1 VFGLAFATVI
11 FIILR
16 VLGLLFMSLRTAKI
30 AHNNVL
36 KLVFQAPINTFFD
49 ITPIGKI
56 LNRFSKDIQ
65 VLDNSLCFN
74 MGSFFACIYQTMAAL
89 IVATLA
95 VRWILIA
102 VFIVFFVGIC
112 LFKYALKGYKE
123 CNRIESVSKSPMLSF
138 LQETQ
143 SGLSVIRA
151 FKQQDQFKERNY
163 MLVNKNTLAN
173 QISMGI
179 WNWYSMRIDVI
190 TTFILAAACA
200 FCVLYRTHTDPV
212 LLALMLQ
219 YTLSLQGYT
228 IWALY

>member
-1 VFGLAFATVI
+1 MIEDEGDEEVTVEGKSYHRLMIMGGGWLPFIGVNLSMFCFIFCSIAGDYITQQWAYAPAEKQQSRFKWYCCVVFGLALATVL

-16 VLGLLFMSLRTAKI
+16 VMGLLFMSLRTAKI
-30 AHNNVL
+30 AHNDVL

-49 ITPIGKI
+49 VTPIGKI

-74 MGSFFACIYQTMAAL
+74 VGSFFACIYQTLAAL

-95 VRWILIA
+95 VRWILI
-102 VFIVFFVGIC
+102 VVVIVFFLGIC

-143 SGLSVIRA
+143 TGLTVIRA
-151 FKQQDQFKERNY
+151 FGQ
-163 MLVNKNTLAN
+163 
-173 QISMGI
+173 
-179 WNWYSMRIDVI
+179 
-190 TTFILAAACA
+190 
-200 FCVLYRTHTDPV
+200 
-212 LLALMLQ
+212 
-219 YTLSLQGYT
+219 
-228 IWALY
+228 